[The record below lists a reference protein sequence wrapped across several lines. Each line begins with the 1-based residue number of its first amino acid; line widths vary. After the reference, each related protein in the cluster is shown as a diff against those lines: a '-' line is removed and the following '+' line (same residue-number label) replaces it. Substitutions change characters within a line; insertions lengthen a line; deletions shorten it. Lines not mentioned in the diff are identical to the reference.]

1 MKHVPGPWELSPSGQ
16 FVRKD
21 TKGDGHLVICEVNRN
36 WHTSKETQIANAQRI
51 VACVNAMEG
60 IKNPKELR
68 YFWDREKSVR
78 QVKDSSIEN
87 NLFLSKEEL
96 QKLGE
101 QYRNQEETPYIET
114 TTGEKVHQKHT
125 GAASEFIGLTV
136 KREEQNQLKDAPT
149 KAHIEELLSYASKYD
164 QLKKVIQ
171 NMVDR
176 LDEGGEM
183 TLTKDS
189 IIVLALKGAIQ

>member
-1 MKHVPGPWELSPSGQ
+1 MTQLKKWGHIPTPWLFDEVEMKI
-16 FVRKD
+16 
-21 TKGDGHLVICEVNRN
+21 KGVNIFN
-36 WHTSKETQIANAQRI
+36 DHKIIADVSHTLTGASNIITQINNAKRI
-51 VACVNAMEG
+51 IDCVNAMEG
-60 IKNPKELR
+60 IIDPIAFRNQYNE
-68 YFWDREKSVR
+68 
-78 QVKDSSIEN
+78 
-87 NLFLSKEEL
+87 SKRGKLILTQEEL

-101 QYRNQEETPYIET
+101 QYKNQEETPYIET

-136 KREEQNQLKDAPT
+136 KREEKNQPKDAPT
-149 KAHIEELLSYASKYD
+149 KADIEELLLFMKKYN
-164 QLKKVIQ
+164 QLKEVIQ

-189 IIVLALKGAIQ
+189 IIVFALKGAIK

>member
-21 TKGDGHLVICEVNRN
+21 TKGDGYLVICEVNRN
-36 WHTSKETQIANAQRI
+36 WHMSKETQVANAKRI

-60 IKNPKELR
+60 IIDPIA
-68 YFWDREKSVR
+68 FRE
-78 QVKDSSIEN
+78 QYNE
-87 NLFLSKEEL
+87 SKRGKLILTQEEL
-96 QKLGE
+96 QRLGE

-125 GAASEFIGLTV
+125 GAGSEYIELTI
-136 KREEQNQLKDAPT
+136 KREEQNQPKDAPT
-149 KAHIEELLSYASKYD
+149 KADIEELLSYVSKYD

-189 IIVLALKGAIQ
+189 IIVLALKAAIQ

>member
-21 TKGDGHLVICEVNRN
+21 TKGDGYLVICQVNRN

-60 IKNPKELR
+60 ISDPKEVR

-87 NLFLSKEEL
+87 HLFLSKEEL

-101 QYRNQEETPYIET
+101 QYKNQEESSYIEI
-114 TTGEKVHQKHT
+114 TTGEKVRQKHT
-125 GAASEFIGLTV
+125 GAASECIGLTV
-136 KREEQNQLKDAPT
+136 KREEQTQPKDAPT
-149 KAHIEELLSYASKYD
+149 KSDMKELLSYMKKYH

-171 NMVDR
+171 NMVER

-189 IIVLALKGAIQ
+189 IIVFALKGAIE

>member
-1 MKHVPGPWELSPSGQ
+1 MSTEKHTPGPWRIRTDLPQPVIASEAGQYVVAIPS
-16 FVRKD
+16 
-21 TKGDGHLVICEVNRN
+21 EVN
-36 WHTSKETQIANAQRI
+36 AARI
-51 VACVNAMEG
+51 VACVNAMDG
-60 IKNPKELR
+60 IENPKELR

-87 NLFLSKEEL
+87 HLFLSKEEL

-101 QYRNQEETPYIET
+101 QYKNQEETPYIET

-125 GAASEFIGLTV
+125 GAASEYIGLTV
-136 KREEQNQLKDAPT
+136 KREEQNQPKDAPT
-149 KAHIEELLSYASKYD
+149 KADIQELLSYVSKYEK
-164 QLKKVIQ
+164 LKEVIQ
-171 NMVDR
+171 NMVTR

-189 IIVLALKGAIQ
+189 IIVLALKGVIK